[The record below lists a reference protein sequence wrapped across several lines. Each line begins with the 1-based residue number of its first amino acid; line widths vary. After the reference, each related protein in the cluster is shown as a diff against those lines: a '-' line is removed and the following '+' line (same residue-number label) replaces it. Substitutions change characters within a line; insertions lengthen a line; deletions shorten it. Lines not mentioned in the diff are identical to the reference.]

1 MYGEGGKLS
10 TKLWK
15 NPMKRVL
22 ITCDNY
28 MKKDENF
35 IFIIQKLGYS
45 GMEFIF
51 PNYLEILLEKKST
64 DFIHSSKT

>member
-1 MYGEGGKLS
+1 M
-10 TKLWK
+10 WK

-35 IFIIQKLGYS
+35 IFKIQKLGYS
-45 GMEFIF
+45 STDFIF
-51 PNYLEILLEKKST
+51 PNYLENLLEKKST
-64 DFIHSSKT
+64 DFIHIQNSLKRNY